1 MCLLSASAGFLRH
14 NYDESSQMET
24 VMEHDSQKPNLANSS
39 DLMSNP
45 DSTSNLDLA
54 NNPDLES
61 QSSNLGQQAHNLDNS
76 WHSIPTKR
84 SFIVLLVVFSI
95 IMLSAFGAKNLYFRG
110 DYNIF
115 FEGTN
120 KQLMAF
126 DEIQTTF
133 AKTDNLAIV
142 IAPEDGNVFTPETLT
157 LIQNLT
163 VDSWQ
168 IPYSSRVDSLANYQ
182 HTEAVEDDL
191 LVEDLLYEEY
201 EHTPERIAKVK
212 QIALNE
218 PLLKNA
224 LVSASGDVT
233 IVNVTVQLPEVDKTA
248 EVQEVIAAINTMIA
262 KYQADSPNVEFHKAG
277 IIAMNNAFM
286 MSAQE
291 DSSTL
296 VPLMLLVVLVFLTF
310 MLRSFFSV
318 VATLVV
324 IISSIVATMG
334 LSGWAGM
341 FLSTATVNV
350 PTLVLT
356 LAVADCVHV
365 IVTMRQAM
373 QRGMEKA
380 RAIQYSIKLNAMP
393 ILITSVTTAIG
404 FLMMNMSDSPVLRD
418 FGNLSALGVII
429 ACFLSVTMLPAL
441 LKLLPVK
448 TLPANEAAQNKVT
461 FMDKLG
467 DFVVTNRKAL
477 LPISTLVIVGAAAL
491 IPLNKVNDE
500 SVKYFDTSS
509 EFRQAADFMEQTVS
523 GMTTISIA
531 VKTNESQAIADPV
544 FLQAIG
550 DFTDWLRVQPETDHV
565 ATLSDVYMRLN
576 KNMHGDDDSYYQ
588 LPLNRELAAQYLL
601 LYEMSLPY
609 GLDLNNQINVDKSS
623 IKMVLT
629 VDNLGS
635 VELVELEERIYSWFA
650 ANAPQY
656 EVVASSPSLMFA
668 HIGETNMASMLSTLP
683 ITLVLIS
690 GLMIFA
696 LRSVRLGVISLV
708 PNIAP
713 AIIGFGLW
721 ALISGEINLGLSVVV
736 TLTLGIVVDDAV
748 HFLSK
753 YQRARLEGKSAEE
766 AVRYAFHTVG
776 RALWITTVVLVAG
789 FSVLAM
795 SSFRLNSDMGLLSAI
810 VIFIALVVDF
820 ILLPSLLM
828 IFDKQTHYAVK
839 TQHGSKPDTKSQPS
853 STGELSTS
861 TK

>member
-1 MCLLSASAGFLRH
+1 MSASAGFLRH

-24 VMEHDSQKPNLANSS
+24 VMEHDSQKPAFDHQNRDNRNVDSVNG
-39 DLMSNP
+39 DLN
-45 DSTSNLDLA
+45 
-54 NNPDLES
+54 
-61 QSSNLGQQAHNLDNS
+61 NS

-95 IMLSAFGAKNLYFRG
+95 IILSALGAKNLYFRG

-142 IAPEDGNVFTPETLT
+142 VAPEDGNVFTPETLT

-163 VDSWQ
+163 VDAWQ

-262 KYQADSPNVEFHKAG
+262 KYQADYPSVEFHKAG

-380 RAIQYSIKLNAMP
+380 QAIQYSIKLNAMP

-448 TLPANEAAQNKVT
+448 SLPANPLAADKVT

-467 DFVVTNRKAL
+467 DFVVANRKAL

-509 EFRQAADFMEQTVS
+509 EFRQAADFMEETVS

-753 YQRARLEGKSAEE
+753 YQRARMEGKSAEE

-828 IFDKQTHYAVK
+828 IFDKQTHHAVK
-839 TQHGSKPDTKSQPS
+839 TQLGSKPNTKSQPS
-853 STGELSTS
+853 STAELSTS

>member
-1 MCLLSASAGFLRH
+1 MKHHQA
-14 NYDESSQMET
+14 
-24 VMEHDSQKPNLANSS
+24 
-39 DLMSNP
+39 
-45 DSTSNLDLA
+45 
-54 NNPDLES
+54 
-61 QSSNLGQQAHNLDNS
+61 QQAS
-76 WHSIPTKR
+76 SAQWGKIPTKY
-84 SFIVLLVVFSI
+84 SIWVLLATVLLVVI
-95 IMLSAFGAKNLYFRG
+95 ATIGGKNLYFRG

-115 FEGTN
+115 FDGTN
-120 KQLMAF
+120 KQLLAF

-142 IAPEDGNVFTPETLT
+142 IAPDNNDVFTPETLQ
-157 LIQNLT
+157 LVQNLT

-168 IPYSSRVDSLANYQ
+168 VPYSSRVDSIANYQ
-182 HTEAVEDDL
+182 HTEAIEDDL
-191 LVEDLLYEEY
+191 LVEDLLYEDY
-201 EHTPERIAKVK
+201 ELTSARIAKVK
-212 QIALNE
+212 HIALTE
-218 PLLKNA
+218 PVIKNA
-224 LVSASGDVT
+224 LISEKGDVT
-233 IVNVTVQLPEVDKTA
+233 IVNITVQLPEVDKTA
-248 EVQEVIAAINTMIA
+248 EVQEVMNHINRMIEQ
-262 KYQADSPNVEFHKAG
+262 YQQNYPNVEFHKAG
-277 IIAMNNAFM
+277 IIAMNYAFM
-286 MSAQE
+286 TAAQE

-296 VPLMLLVVLVFLTF
+296 VPTMLLVILVFLTI
-310 MLRSFFSV
+310 MLRSFLSV
-318 VATLVV
+318 IATLVV
-324 IISSIVATMG
+324 IIGSVMATMG

-350 PTLVLT
+350 PTLVMT

-365 IVTMRQAM
+365 IATMRQSM
-373 QRGMEKA
+373 QNGFSKA
-380 RAIQYSIKLNAMP
+380 HSIERSIALNFMP

-418 FGNLSALGVII
+418 FGNLSALGVMI
-429 ACFLSVTMLPAL
+429 ACFLSVTLLPAL
-441 LKLLPVK
+441 LKLLPIRAK
-448 TLPANEAAQNKVT
+448 QNTSKNGSD

-477 LPISTLVIVGAAAL
+477 LPLSVLVIVVSASL

-500 SVKYFDTSS
+500 SVKYFDSRS
-509 EFRQAADFMEQTVS
+509 DFRQAADFMEERIS
-523 GMTTISIA
+523 GMTNISIA
-531 VKTNESQAIADPV
+531 IKTNESQGIADPI
-544 FLQAIG
+544 FLNSIG
-550 DFTDWLRVQPETDHV
+550 RFTDWLRAQPETDHV
-565 ATLSDVYMRLN
+565 ATLADVYKRLN
-576 KNMHGDDDSYYQ
+576 KNMHADDDAYYS
-588 LPLNRELAAQYLL
+588 LPQDRELAAQYLL

-635 VELVELEERIYSWFA
+635 VELVDLENRIYAWFA
-650 ANAPQY
+650 NNAPQY

-690 GLMIFA
+690 ALLIFA
-696 LRSVRLGVISLV
+696 LRSLKLGLISLV

-713 AIIGFGLW
+713 AVIGFGLW

-753 YQRARLEGKSAEE
+753 YQRARKEGQTAEQ

-795 SSFRLNSDMGLLSAI
+795 SSFRLNADMGQLSAI

-820 ILLPSLLM
+820 LFLPTLLM
-828 IFDKQTHYAVK
+828 LFDKEAYAQNK
-839 TQHGSKPDTKSQPS
+839 TINNPDTDSQKSVTATQ
-853 STGELSTS
+853 L
-861 TK
+861 